1 MAKTRHLYPAFIEF
15 IRHSKQ
21 SLTEKG
27 YDVQIAGV
35 FYHLGENDM
44 SFYPYRKEAAQ
55 RLQTIVQQSR
65 KDLEIS
71 ELPWFISQQK
81 PTDHESVNQ
90 VDVVSMMAEVADE
103 DPHNVHIKAF
113 DLPPQE
119 KRLVITTEGIARL
132 GELLANQFLK
142 SQQ

>member
-1 MAKTRHLYPAFIEF
+1 MAKPVIFIPPSSNSFVKANKVSLRRDTMFKLPAFF
-15 IRHSKQ
+15 IIRE
-21 SLTEKG
+21 TTCP
-27 YDVQIAGV
+27 
-35 FYHLGENDM
+35 FTLG
-44 SFYPYRKEAAQ
+44 KEAAQ

-71 ELPWFISQQK
+71 ELWFISQQK
-81 PTDHESVNQ
+81 LADHESVNQ
-90 VDVVSMMAEVADE
+90 VDVVSMVAEVATRILY
-103 DPHNVHIKAF
+103 VHIKAF

-119 KRLVITTEGIARL
+119 KRLVITTEGIVRL

>member
-1 MAKTRHLYPAFIEF
+1 
-15 IRHSKQ
+15 
-21 SLTEKG
+21 
-27 YDVQIAGV
+27 
-35 FYHLGENDM
+35 M

-71 ELPWFISQQK
+71 ELPWFVSQQK
-81 PTDHESVNQ
+81 STDHESVNQ
-90 VDVVSMMAEVADE
+90 VDVVSMVAEVADA
-103 DPHNVHIKAF
+103 DPHIFHIKAF

-119 KRLVITTEGIARL
+119 KRLVITTEGIVRL